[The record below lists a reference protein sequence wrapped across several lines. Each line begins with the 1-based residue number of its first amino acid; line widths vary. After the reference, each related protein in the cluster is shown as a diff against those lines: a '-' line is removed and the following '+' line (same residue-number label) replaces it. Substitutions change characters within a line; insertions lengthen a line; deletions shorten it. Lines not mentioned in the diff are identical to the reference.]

1 MIGVISLDIS
11 DSITNLHGVGP
22 KKAKALEKLKIR
34 TIEDFL
40 SCYPRDYQDRSHCKR
55 IKELVDG
62 ETALIR
68 GKISLMVRGGYYGRK
83 RNLKLLVTDETGSIE
98 VVFFNAVYLE
108 KTISR
113 ECEYEFY
120 GKITS
125 RAGRLQM
132 VHPDFNRRQP
142 GQPGEILPLYPLTQG
157 ISQNDLRKWQRQA
170 LSHAKEMIDYMPEEI
185 IARNRL
191 CSLQYAIENI
201 HFPKDLRKAKEAGFR
216 LVFDELF
223 LLQLGLL
230 SIKSRI
236 QETKGGIAFSSEYK
250 TDAFIDVL
258 PFQLTGAQ
266 KRVLCEIERDMEA
279 PRVMN
284 RLVQGDVGS
293 GKTVIAAA
301 AAYKAIKSDYQ
312 AVMMAPTE
320 LLAQQH
326 FDSLKG
332 MFEGFGIHV
341 GLLTG
346 SMKKQQRKAIQ
357 QQLADGTIH
366 FLIGTHALI
375 QPEVK
380 YFNVGLVI
388 TDEQHRFG
396 VNQRSLLSS
405 KGENPDVLVMT
416 ATPIP
421 RTLAVILYGD
431 LDHSIIDEMPAGR
444 KPILTKALSERGRN
458 KAYEFIRSQVQEGR
472 QAYIVA
478 PLIEDSEYIDVK
490 SAEQIYEEALVRF
503 PDFNVRLL
511 HGNMK
516 QSEKDLVMEDF
527 YSGKADIL
535 VSTVVIEVGINVPN
549 ATVMLIENAERFGLA
564 ALHQLRGRVGRGEHQ
579 SYCLLISDSKS
590 ELAKERAA
598 VMEQTNDGFQIA
610 EKDLELRGPGEFFGV
625 KQHGIP
631 ELRIADLS
639 KHLRILQ
646 TVRKEAGDLL
656 VKDPLLNLP
665 QNRALKQKLG
675 KLFEN
680 TDVISL

>member
-1 MIGVISLDIS
+1 MTGAVSLSIS
-11 DSITNLHGVGP
+11 DSITSLHGVGP

-40 SCYPRDYQDRSHCKR
+40 SYYPRDYQDRRHPKP
-55 IKELVDG
+55 IKELVED
-62 ETALIR
+62 ETALIC
-68 GKISLMVRGGYYGRK
+68 GKISLMVRGGYRGRK
-83 RNLKLLVTDETGSIE
+83 RTLKLLVTDETGGIE
-98 VVFFNAVYLE
+98 VIFFNASYLE
-108 KTISR
+108 KTFNR
-113 ECEYEFY
+113 EKEYEFY
-120 GKITS
+120 GKVTS

-132 VHPDFNRRQP
+132 LHPEYNQKQP
-142 GQPGEILPLYPLTQG
+142 DEQGEILPVYPLTQG
-157 ISQNDLRKWQRQA
+157 ITQSDFRKWQRLA
-170 LSHAKEMIDYMPEEI
+170 LSYIDEIVDYMPEDI
-185 IARNRL
+185 ISRNRL
-191 CSLQYAIENI
+191 CSLRYAIENI
-201 HFPKDLRKAKEAGFR
+201 HFPKDSRKVREARFR

-230 SIKSRI
+230 SIKYRI
-236 QETKGGIAFSSEYK
+236 KENDAGIAFSTEHK
-250 TDAFIDVL
+250 TRDFVRAL
-258 PFQLTGAQ
+258 PFELTGAQ
-266 KRVLCEIERDMEA
+266 KRVLDEIEKDMEES
-279 PRVMN
+279 RVMN

-293 GKTVIAAA
+293 GKTVVAAA
-301 AAYKAIKSDYQ
+301 AAYKAIKCGYQ

-320 LLAQQH
+320 LLARQH
-326 FDSLKG
+326 YDSLKG
-332 MFEGFGIHV
+332 MFEGFNINV

-346 SMKKQQRKAIQ
+346 SMTKLQRTKIYKQVE
-357 QQLADGTIH
+357 DGTIH

-396 VNQRSLLSS
+396 VNQRSLLSA
-405 KGENPDVLVMT
+405 KGHNPDVLVMT

-431 LDHSIIDEMPAGR
+431 LDHSAIDEMPAGR
-444 KPILTKALSERGRN
+444 KPILTKALSEKSRN
-458 KAYEFIRSQVQEGR
+458 KAYEFLRSQVKEGR
-472 QAYIVA
+472 QAYIVT
-478 PLIEDSEYIDVK
+478 PLIEESENIDAK
-490 SAEQIYEEALVRF
+490 SAEQVYEEALERF
-503 PDFNVRLL
+503 PEFEVRLL

-516 QSEKDLVMEDF
+516 QSEKDVVMEEF

-579 SYCLLISDSKS
+579 SYCLLITDTKS

-598 VMEQTNDGFQIA
+598 VMEQTNDGFAIA

-625 KQHGIP
+625 RQHGVP

-639 KHLRILQ
+639 KHLRILH
-646 TVRKEAGDLL
+646 TVRKEADSLL
-656 VKDPLLNLP
+656 EKDPFLSLP
-665 QNRALKQKLG
+665 EHRPLKEKLG

-680 TDVISL
+680 TNIINL

>member
-1 MIGVISLDIS
+1 LSIS
-11 DSITNLHGVGP
+11 DSITNLNGVGP

-34 TIEDFL
+34 DIEDFL
-40 SCYPRDYQDRSHCKR
+40 SYYPRDYQDRSHRKP

-62 ETALIR
+62 ETALIC
-68 GKISLMVRGGYYGRK
+68 GKITLMVRGGYYGRK
-83 RNLKLLVTDETGSIE
+83 RNLKLLVTDETGGIE
-98 VVFFNAVYLE
+98 VVFFNASYLE
-108 KTISR
+108 KTLNR
-113 ECEYEFY
+113 ESEYEFY
-120 GKITS
+120 GKVTS

-132 VHPDFNRRQP
+132 LHPDFNRCESD
-142 GQPGEILPLYPLTQG
+142 QPGEILPVYPLTQG
-157 ISQNDLRKWQRQA
+157 ITQNDLRKWQRQA
-170 LSHAKEMIDYMPEEI
+170 LSYIEEITDYMPEEI

-201 HFPKDLRKAKEAGFR
+201 HFPKDPRKIKEAKFR

-230 SIKSRI
+230 SIKYRI
-236 QETKGGIAFSSEYK
+236 KETNSGIAFSSEYK
-250 TDAFIDVL
+250 TDVFIDAL

-266 KRVLCEIERDMEA
+266 KRVLCEIEKDMEA

-293 GKTVIAAA
+293 GKTVVAAA
-301 AAYKAIKSDYQ
+301 AAYKAIKSGYQ

-320 LLAQQH
+320 LLARQH
-326 FDSLKG
+326 YDSLKG
-332 MFEGFGIHV
+332 MFDGFGIHV

-346 SMKKQQRKAIQ
+346 SMTKQQRQRIQ
-357 QQLADGTIH
+357 KELEEGTIH

-396 VNQRSLLSS
+396 VNQRSLLSA
-405 KGENPDVLVMT
+405 KGSNPDVLVMT

-431 LDHSIIDEMPAGR
+431 LDHSAIDEMPAGR
-444 KPILTKALSERGRN
+444 KPVLTKALSEKSRN
-458 KAYEFIRSQVQEGR
+458 KAYEFLRSQVKEGR

-478 PLIEDSEYIDVK
+478 PLIEDSENIDAK
-490 SAEQIYEEALVRF
+490 SAEQVYEETVARF
-503 PDFNVRLL
+503 PDFKVRLL

-516 QSEKDLVMEDF
+516 QAEKDRIMEEF

-579 SYCLLISDSKS
+579 SYCLLISDLKS

-598 VMEQTNDGFQIA
+598 VMEQTNNGFLIA

-625 KQHGIP
+625 RQHGIP

-646 TVRKEAGDLL
+646 TVRKEAADLL
-656 VKDPLLNLP
+656 EKDPLLNLP
-665 QNRALKQKLG
+665 QNRALKNKLG
-675 KLFEN
+675 KLFEG
-680 TDVISL
+680 TDLISI